1 MSIQT
6 ELTRITN
13 AKAAIKTAIEGKGV
27 TVPNGTLLDG
37 MAALIDSIEAGGV
50 GGGPA
55 DHMGYP
61 VVTGEITFS
70 EDVTSSFLLEF
81 GEGSRLRV
89 KTTSG
94 FLNRPFFIMTN
105 SFANHDDNGAIKII
119 SCPAYAAGSITPTV
133 YAFINA
139 YTADASSW
147 NSTYMKFTNL
157 SWTTTAE
164 SINARDGSDR
174 TFTGVTI
181 PCTANLKFKAG
192 YTYRYVVGAPWGYP
206 IDTVEVI

>member
-6 ELTRITN
+6 ELTRIKN
-13 AKAAIKTAIEGKGV
+13 AKAAIKAAIEGKGV
-27 TVPNGTLLDG
+27 TVPEATLLDG
-37 MAALIDSIEAGGV
+37 MAALIESIEAGGV

-89 KTTSG
+89 KTISG
-94 FLNRPFFIMTN
+94 FLNIPFFIMTN
-105 SFANHDDNGAIKII
+105 SFANYNDMGNIKTI
-119 SCPAYAAGSITPTV
+119 SCPTYAAGNLFPTV

-139 YTADASSW
+139 YTTDTSSW
-147 NSTYMKFTNL
+147 NSTYMKFTAL

-164 SINARDGSDR
+164 SINASSGSDM

-181 PCTANLKFKAG
+181 PCTKNFKFKAG
-192 YTYRYVVGAPWGYP
+192 FTYRYVVGAPWNYP